1 MKKVVSKTFR
11 YALLATTLAVFL
23 FSCANPVLDTSLVAS
38 SSARSLTSPAYVQPL
53 IAGQHI
59 DAGTVTLTRDA
70 DTLFVTYK
78 TNSDFT
84 LAQTHVWVGT
94 DVDAVPH
101 NSGGLVNGQFTYN
114 DSYDPTVSEATVEV
128 PLTWADRTR
137 LYIFTHAS
145 VEYTEGEGG
154 ETAYAGTTRYDAVT
168 RWNFYI
174 EYELPPF
181 SPEVPEEVLSGYAF
195 FDLDN
200 DGVRDNDEPGIP
212 GVAVT
217 LDNEGTPV
225 TVTSG
230 ADGSYRFESLKPIE
244 YSLTA
249 ADLTGFVRTSPAAL
263 SATATAENVNFGYF
277 VDYAWI
283 NGQTANGFTIGY
295 WKTNL
300 DKAIANKTA
309 GTQVSKATLLGYVAE
324 LSSFALSPL
333 NVTTLDAASKILSK
347 TGSVPTDLLAK
358 QLMGS
363 EFNFANGAFIGGN
376 ELVTYFFL
384 FQGEYMLKNPSLY
397 SSTQLLAQKDL
408 YDAYNNSHGGAV
420 IF

>member
-1 MKKVVSKTFR
+1 M
-11 YALLATTLAVFL
+11 
-23 FSCANPVLDTSLVAS
+23 
-38 SSARSLTSPAYVQPL
+38 
-53 IAGQHI
+53 
-59 DAGTVTLTRDA
+59 
-70 DTLFVTYK
+70 
-78 TNSDFT
+78 
-84 LAQTHVWVGT
+84 
-94 DVDAVPH
+94 
-101 NSGGLVNGQFTYN
+101 NGQFTYN
-114 DSYDPTVSEATVEV
+114 DSYDPTVSEATIEV
-128 PLTWADRTR
+128 PLAWADGTR

-154 ETAYAGTTRYDAVT
+154 ETAYAGTKRYDAVT

-174 EYELPPF
+174 EYALPPF
-181 SPEVPEEVLSGYAF
+181 SPEVPEEVLSGFAF
-195 FDLDN
+195 HDLDK
-200 DGVRDNDEPGIP
+200 DGVKDGNEPGLAGVAVAIDRDGSP
-212 GVAVT
+212 ITTDSEGFYSFGNLSASVYTLTAGNLEGYYHTSPVSLNPTASANGVNFGFTYETISGSAFYDLDKDGLRDEGEPLLSDVAVT
-217 LDNEGTPV
+217 LDKEGTPV

-230 ADGSYRFESLKPIE
+230 ADGSYRFEFLKPIE

-249 ADLTGFVRTSPAAL
+249 ADLTGFVHTSPATV
-263 SATATAENVNFGYF
+263 SVTATADNVDFGYF
-277 VDYAWI
+277 VDYDWI

-295 WKTNL
+295 WKTNI

-309 GTQVSKATLLGYVAE
+309 GTQVGKATLLGYVAK
-324 LSSFALSPL
+324 LSSFALPPL

-376 ELVTYFFL
+376 EFVTYFFL
-384 FQGEYMLKNPSLY
+384 FQGEYMLSNPSLY

-408 YDAYNNSHGGAV
+408 YDAYNNSHGGAG